1 MTGIDSWI
9 RRHRHKVLLVALLV
23 MSLAQPMA
31 RGFVGGLILY
41 DLLLTAILMGIF
53 AVVFAGSRERPLAI
67 GLALSAIAARWA
79 EYGLVGAMHRAAAAL
94 HHGIVIVY
102 LAFAVGVILR
112 GVYRERLITFDQV
125 LGTVCGYLLTAV
137 AWGSALYLVDL
148 LVPDSFAIAPDIAWE
163 LDDQH
168 SRAALFQYV
177 SLSTLT
183 GLGYNDVT
191 PTAPIA
197 NFLTW
202 TEAVFG
208 QFYIAVVVAE
218 LIGLKLAQ
226 PPAAPVG

>member
-1 MTGIDSWI
+1 MTESDSWI
-9 RRHRHKVLLVALLV
+9 HRHRHKVLLASLLA
-23 MSLAQPMA
+23 MSLAQPLA
-31 RGFVGGLILY
+31 RGVIGGLVLY
-41 DLLLTAILMGIF
+41 DLFLTALLMGVF

-67 GLALSAIAARWA
+67 GLALSAIAARWM
-79 EYGLVGAMHRAAAAL
+79 EYGLEGGLQRAATAL

-112 GVYRERLITFDQV
+112 GVYRERQITFDQV
-125 LGTVCGYLLTAV
+125 VGTVCGYLLTAV
-137 AWGSALYLVDL
+137 AWGSAFYLVDL
-148 LVPDSFAIAPDIAWE
+148 LVPNSFAIAPDITWE
-163 LDDQH
+163 LDERH

-226 PPAAPVG
+226 PPSTPAA